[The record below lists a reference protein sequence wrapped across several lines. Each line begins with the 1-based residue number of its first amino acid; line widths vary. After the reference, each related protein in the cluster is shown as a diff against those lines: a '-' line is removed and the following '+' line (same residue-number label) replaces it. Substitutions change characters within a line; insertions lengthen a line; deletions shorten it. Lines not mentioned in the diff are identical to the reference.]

1 MDRGV
6 CTLIYGFLPIPL
18 TDDGES
24 MFALHEKRLVEKA
37 NITHVLSVLRIESES
52 KKPLEGF
59 HHYVVPVDDA
69 ENEDL
74 LQHFP
79 STNAFISE
87 ALRLGGVVFVHWY
100 YTNPYSP
107 KMRF

>member
-1 MDRGV
+1 MHQL
-6 CTLIYGFLPIPL
+6 CSFLFLQL
-18 TDDGES
+18 TTKS
-24 MFALHEKRLVEKA
+24 IHALQQKSQVEKA
-37 NITHVLSVLRIESES
+37 NITHVLSVLRIRLRES
-52 KKPLEGF
+52 LFEGF
-59 HHYVVPVDDA
+59 HHLVVAVNDADD
-69 ENEDL
+69 EDL

-100 YTNPYSP
+100 YTKSCSL